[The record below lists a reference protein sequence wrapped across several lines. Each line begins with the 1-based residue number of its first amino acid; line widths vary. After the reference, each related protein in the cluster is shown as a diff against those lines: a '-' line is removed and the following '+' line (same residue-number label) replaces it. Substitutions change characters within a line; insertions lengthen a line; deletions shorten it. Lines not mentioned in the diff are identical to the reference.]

1 MAYPQLS
8 LMRSLEM
15 VIRSIHKLRSDATDG
30 HLAIIENTVP
40 SRYLVAPLH
49 RHAREDE
56 VSIVLSGKM
65 GALLGDE
72 VVAAGPG
79 SYVMK
84 PRGQWHAIWNA
95 GDEDLRIIELIVPGG
110 FEECVERL
118 APMLNAP
125 VGRSHEAMAKI
136 AAEYGIEFDFDGVQ
150 RLCER
155 FNLKPW

>member
-1 MAYPQLS
+1 
-8 LMRSLEM
+8 M
-15 VIRSIHKLRSDATDG
+15 VLPTASVMVTRSIHKLRSDATDG

-40 SRYLVAPLH
+40 SRHLVAPLH

-56 VSIVLSGKM
+56 VTIVLSGKM

-72 VVAAGPG
+72 VVLAGPG

-118 APMLNAP
+118 APMLNGP
-125 VGRSHEAMAKI
+125 ERSHESMARI
-136 AAEYGIEFDFDGVQ
+136 AAEYGIEFDFEGVR

-155 FNLKPW
+155 FNLTPW

>member
-1 MAYPQLS
+1 
-8 LMRSLEM
+8 M

-40 SRYLVAPLH
+40 SRYLVAPRH

-56 VSIVLSGKM
+56 VTIVLSGKL
-65 GALLGDE
+65 GALLGDD
-72 VVAAGPG
+72 VVSAGPG

-118 APMLNAP
+118 APMLTGP
-125 VGRSHEAMAKI
+125 DRRSHETMARI
-136 AAEYGIEFDFDGVQ
+136 ASEYGIEFDFDGVVQ
-150 RLCER
+150 LCER
-155 FNLKPW
+155 FNLRPW

>member
-1 MAYPQLS
+1 M
-8 LMRSLEM
+8 
-15 VIRSIHKLRSDATDG
+15 ITRSIYQLRSDATDG

-40 SRYLVAPLH
+40 SRCLVAPRH

-56 VSIVLSGKM
+56 VTIVLSGKM
-65 GALLGDE
+65 GALLGDD
-72 VVAAGPG
+72 VVSAGPG

-84 PRGQWHAIWNA
+84 PRGQWHAVWND
-95 GDEDLRIIELIVPGG
+95 GDDDLRIIELIVPGG

-118 APMLNAP
+118 APMLSGH
-125 VGRSHEAMAKI
+125 GRSHETMAQV

>member
-1 MAYPQLS
+1 
-8 LMRSLEM
+8 M
-15 VIRSIHKLRSDATDG
+15 VIRSIHKLRSEATDG

-40 SRYLVAPLH
+40 SRHLVAPRH

-56 VSIVLSGKM
+56 VTIVLSGKL
-65 GALLGDE
+65 GALLGED
-72 VVAAGPG
+72 VVSAGPG

-118 APMLNAP
+118 APMLSGP
-125 VGRSHEAMAKI
+125 ERPSHDAMAQV

-155 FNLKPW
+155 FNLRPW

>member
-1 MAYPQLS
+1 MKALTIGGA
-8 LMRSLEM
+8 M
-15 VIRSIHKLRSDATDG
+15 IDTI
-30 HLAIIENTVP
+30 AIIENTVP
-40 SRYLVAPLH
+40 SRYLVAPRH

-56 VSIVLSGKM
+56 VTIVLSGKM
-65 GALLGDE
+65 GALLGDD
-72 VVAAGPG
+72 VVSAGPG

-118 APMLNAP
+118 SPMLSGP
-125 VGRSHEAMAKI
+125 ERPSHDAMARV
-136 AAEYGIEFDFDGVQ
+136 AAEYGIEFDFEGVQ

-155 FNLKPW
+155 FNLRPW